1 MRLVATVLAVA
12 SATGGV
18 VHASDEP
25 VREAIRAL
33 VPQAKIEQI
42 KPAAIA
48 GFQEVTLD
56 NNILYV
62 SNDGKHLFQGVLF
75 DITQRVD
82 LTEQSKATQRAKTL
96 AGIDKT
102 KTIRFPAKDEK
113 HHVTVFTD
121 IDCGYCRKLHQEVA
135 QINELGI
142 TVDYLFFPRNGVQSE
157 AYNKAVSVWC
167 AADRKVALTDAKA
180 GKPIEHKMCANPIS
194 DDFQIGL
201 KLGVGAF
208 GTPAMYADDGRQL
221 GGYLAA
227 PALLERLNQSKVTKA
242 AR

>member
-1 MRLVATVLAVA
+1 MRLVATVLALA
-12 SATGGV
+12 SATGGA
-18 VHASDEP
+18 VHANDDA

-33 VPQAKIEQI
+33 VPQANIEQI
-42 KPAAIA
+42 KPSAVA
-48 GFQEVTLD
+48 GFQEVTVD

-62 SNDGKHLFQGVLF
+62 SNDGKHLFQGALF
-75 DITQRVD
+75 DITRRVD
-82 LTEQSKATQRAKTL
+82 LTEQSKAAHRAKTL

-102 KTIRFPAKDEK
+102 KTISFPAKNEK
-113 HHVTVFTD
+113 HHVTIFTD

-135 QINELGI
+135 QINDLGI
-142 TVDYLFFPRNGVQSE
+142 SVDYLFFPRNGLQSD

-167 AADRKVALTDAKA
+167 ATDRKLALTDAKA
-180 GKPIEHKMCANPIS
+180 GKPIEHKMCANPIA

-227 PALLERLNQSKVTKA
+227 PALLERLNQAKPAKV